1 MNRYLGGNRIQLL
14 RNGGEYFPA
23 LLNEIAAAMHT
34 VHLETYIFEPDR
46 TGLDVADALIQ
57 AARRGV
63 LVSLVMDG
71 FGCRSF
77 PEDLQQALLQAGVRV
92 MFFRPELSRFS
103 LHRHRLR
110 RMHRKVA
117 LIDARVGFV
126 GGINIID
133 DFNTPNQV
141 PPRYDYAVRVEGP
154 LLGMLYAAVRHLW
167 WQTCWA
173 QFKYPWLTLP
183 RLPLTLVGHGSME
196 AALVVRDNLRNRRA
210 IEQEY
215 LAAIAA
221 AKQEIVIA
229 CAYFLPGYA
238 FRQHLLDAAKRGV
251 RVVIL
256 LQGRV
261 EYWLLH
267 HASRTLYRRFLEGGI
282 EIFEY
287 TASFM
292 HAKVAVVD
300 QHWAT
305 VGSSN
310 IDPFSLLLAREA
322 NVMVRDTRFAR
333 ELCADL
339 QRSMQERSVPI
350 LLSEVRERTLA
361 ARLMAWLSYML
372 VRLLMGIAGYG
383 KREYRSAAD
392 E

>member
-23 LLNEIAAAMHT
+23 LLSEIAAAMHT

-46 TGLDVADALIQ
+46 TGLEVADALMQ

-63 LVSLVMDG
+63 SVHLVMDG

-77 PEDLQQALLQAGVRV
+77 PDDLLHALLQAGVRV
-92 MFFRPELSRFS
+92 VFFRPELSRFS

-110 RMHRKVA
+110 RMHRKVV

-183 RLPLTLVGHGSME
+183 RLPLTLAGHGTME

-238 FRQHLLDAAKRGV
+238 FLQHLLDAAKRGV

>member
-1 MNRYLGGNRIQLL
+1 M
-14 RNGGEYFPA
+14 
-23 LLNEIAAAMHT
+23 
-34 VHLETYIFEPDR
+34 
-46 TGLDVADALIQ
+46 
-57 AARRGV
+57 
-63 LVSLVMDG
+63 
-71 FGCRSF
+71 
-77 PEDLQQALLQAGVRV
+77 
-92 MFFRPELSRFS
+92 
-103 LHRHRLR
+103 
-110 RMHRKVA
+110 
-117 LIDARVGFV
+117 
-126 GGINIID
+126 
-133 DFNTPNQV
+133 
-141 PPRYDYAVRVEGP
+141 
-154 LLGMLYAAVRHLW
+154 
-167 WQTCWA
+167 
-173 QFKYPWLTLP
+173 
-183 RLPLTLVGHGSME
+183 
-196 AALVVRDNLRNRRA
+196 
-210 IEQEY
+210 
-215 LAAIAA
+215 
-221 AKQEIVIA
+221 
-229 CAYFLPGYA
+229 
-238 FRQHLLDAAKRGV
+238 LDAAKRGV

-322 NVMVRDTRFAR
+322 NVMVRDARFAC
-333 ELCADL
+333 ELRADL

-350 LLSEVRERTLA
+350 LLSDVRERTLA
-361 ARLMAWLSYML
+361 ARLMTWLSYVL